1 MAANTSNDDD
11 GIVGINVT
19 PLVDIMLVL
28 LVIFMVTAR
37 LIVSRAVPMDLPQAA
52 TAGET
57 QVVLTV
63 SIETSG
69 AMSIDGARIDDA
81 ELRRRAAGVLA
92 ASREPRA
99 VIHAAR
105 STTHGAVIHVVDE
118 LRRAGITRIAFA
130 AERAS

>member
-1 MAANTSNDDD
+1 MASNAGNDDD

-19 PLVDIMLVL
+19 PLVDITLVL

-37 LIVSRAVPMDLPQAA
+37 LIASRAVPMDLPSAA

-57 QVVLTV
+57 QVVLTI

-69 AMSIDGARIDDA
+69 AISIDGARVDEA
-81 ELRRRAAGVLA
+81 ELHRRARGVLA

-99 VIHAAR
+99 VIHASR
-105 STTHGAVIHVVDE
+105 STTHGSVIHVVDE

-130 AERAS
+130 AEKTS

>member
-1 MAANTSNDDD
+1 MAASGSD
-11 GIVGINVT
+11 GDEIVGINVT

-28 LVIFMVTAR
+28 LVIFMVTAK
-37 LIVSRAVPMDLPQAA
+37 LIVSRAVPMDLPTAA

-63 SIETSG
+63 SIEPNG
-69 AMSIDGARIDDA
+69 AVSIDGVHVDDA
-81 ELRRRAAGVLA
+81 ELRRRAGAVHDA
-92 ASREPRA
+92 RA

-105 STTHGAVIHVVDE
+105 TSTHGAVIHVIDE
-118 LRRAGITRIAFA
+118 LRRAGVSRIAFA